1 MTCRQPKRPHAIT
14 SNAAGSLQITK
25 LWWLIPLVKNSCWD
39 FTVQMRSLASAKVC
53 YGRNEE
59 GIYII
64 IRIRAAGMNQGVI
77 WTSLISQP
85 QKSHLFLWHNESYTP
100 RLGEKAQLCQIWQS
114 FWKEM
119 LKPCIEKQ
127 RLWLIRIKEQCGN
140 CRCMQQFRIDSL
152 SVYEFEWNW
161 PNLKGIMWIYIT
173 KYIN

>member
-1 MTCRQPKRPHAIT
+1 MQTAKASSCNHIKRRWVTANHKALMTDSTCEKFLLRFYSANEEPGKCKGLLWQEWRGDLYYNQDQSCGNESRGYLDLTDQPASKIT
-14 SNAAGSLQITK
+14 S
-25 LWWLIPLVKNSCWD
+25 
-39 FTVQMRSLASAKVC
+39 
-53 YGRNEE
+53 
-59 GIYII
+59 
-64 IRIRAAGMNQGVI
+64 
-77 WTSLISQP
+77 
-85 QKSHLFLWHNESYTP
+85 FLWHNESYTP

>member
-1 MTCRQPKRPHAIT
+1 MQSHQTPLGHCKSQSFDDWFHLWKIPAE
-14 SNAAGSLQITK
+14 SLQCK
-25 LWWLIPLVKNSCWD
+25 WGAWQ
-39 FTVQMRSLASAKVC
+39 VQRFVMAGMKR
-53 YGRNEE
+53 

-64 IRIRAAGMNQGVI
+64 IRIRAAGMNWGVI

-119 LKPCIEKQ
+119 LKPWIEKQ
-127 RLWLIRIKEQCGN
+127 RLLLIRIEEQSGN

-161 PNLKGIMWIYIT
+161 PNLKGIMWIYMT
-173 KYIN
+173 KYNKF